1 MKLEGLKVN
10 FLGDSI
16 TQGASATTPEK
27 AYHQVMKRKYG
38 LEKANNYGVGGTRI
52 ARQTVPSEM
61 TIFDYTFEM
70 RAEVMDRDV
79 DAVVV
84 FGGTND
90 FGHGDAPFG
99 TIHDT
104 DEQTFCGALHALCR
118 KLIDRYPEAQL
129 VIMTPLHRDSED
141 DGPYNERGIR
151 LSANLEGYVDAILK
165 IAAFYAIPVLDL
177 FRVSGIQSPVPVL
190 KERYIP
196 DGLHPNDAGH
206 ARIADKL
213 IGFLNML

>member
-90 FGHGDAPFG
+90 FGHGDAKLG
-99 TIHDT
+99 DIDS
-104 DEQTFCGALHALCR
+104 DDIYTFSGALNSLIT
-118 KLIDRYPEAQL
+118 KLLKDFAGKEIIFL
-129 VIMTPLHRDSED
+129 TPLHRTSE
-141 DGPYNERGIR
+141 NEPSEPEGKV
-151 LSANLEGYVDAILK
+151 LSDYVDVMREIFK
-165 IAAFYAIPVLDL
+165 KRNIKYIDL
-177 FRVSGIQSPVPVL
+177 FEIDPFDIGSNKYS
-190 KERYIP
+190 P
-196 DGLHPNDAGH
+196 DGLHPNDLGH
-206 ARIADKL
+206 EVLADTVAKELMKL
-213 IGFLNML
+213 

>member
-1 MKLEGLKVN
+1 MELNNAKIN

-16 TQGASATTPEK
+16 TEGFGVAPEECFISRIADETGALC
-27 AYHQVMKRKYG
+27 R
-38 LEKANNYGVGGTRI
+38 NYGISGTRI
-52 ARQTVPSEM
+52 ARQRVPSEE
-61 TIFDYTFEM
+61 TRWDLDFCG
-70 RAEVMDRDV
+70 RAEQMDPEADI
-79 DAVVV
+79 VVV

-99 TIHDT
+99 TIQDM
-104 DEQTFCGALHALCR
+104 DERTFCGALHALCR

-151 LSANLEGYVDAILK
+151 LSANLEGYVDAIIK

-177 FRVSGIQSPVPVL
+177 FRVSGIQSRVPVL

-206 ARIADKL
+206 MRMADKL